1 MEVSPLWRE
10 TMLPRLSLYPL
21 DYRAAFACSI
31 LPYPQTLGLAL
42 RLAFQLRRI
51 SVGRTTGLPRFVRMP
66 EWVRSRLSAGGAA
79 SASDELGASDLD
91 HLPFGPSVSASL
103 ACSQ

>member
-42 RLAFQLRRI
+42 RLALQLRRI
-51 SVGRTTGLPRFVRMP
+51 SVWRNTGLPSFLHIP
-66 EWVRSRLSAGGAA
+66 ERIRYPLSSRDPHPSLDILLA
-79 SASDELGASDLD
+79 SGLD
-91 HLPFGPSVSASL
+91 HLPFILTV
-103 ACSQ
+103 